1 MDITHAK
8 ITKIAREVGR
18 FVSQQLRED
27 GVGPSEFDVI
37 HAVRKHDGISQARIC
52 ELLGRDKG
60 AVARQVKSLCL
71 RGYIVRRP
79 SRSDKRAYE
88 LFPTAKAE
96 QLKKDKRALE
106 TAYYSY
112 LLEGLSEEE
121 AARFAE
127 LLDKVYSRSKEES
140 KREFASIKAEMEDS
154 DGKAE

>member
-18 FVSQQLRED
+18 FVSQQLKED
-27 GVGPSEFDVI
+27 GIGPSEFDVI
-37 HAVRKHDGISQARIC
+37 HAVRKHDGISQAEIC
-52 ELLGRDKG
+52 ALLGRDKG
-60 AVARQVKSLCL
+60 AVARQVKSLCQ
-71 RGYIVRRP
+71 RGYIIRKP
-79 SRSDKRAYE
+79 SRLDRRAYE
-88 LFPTAKAE
+88 LFPTEKAE
-96 QLKKDKRALE
+96 RLKKDKRALE

-112 LLEGLSEEE
+112 LLDGLTQEE

-140 KREFASIKAEMEDS
+140 KRGFLSIKAAMGGG

>member
-79 SRSDKRAYE
+79 SRSFSQHRR
-88 LFPTAKAE
+88 P
-96 QLKKDKRALE
+96 
-106 TAYYSY
+106 S
-112 LLEGLSEEE
+112 S
-121 AARFAE
+121 
-127 LLDKVYSRSKEES
+127 SRKTSGPS
-140 KREFASIKAEMEDS
+140 RPPITRIYWR
-154 DGKAE
+154 G